1 MSDWEELEKELAGLT
16 PRTPSKDFSKRV
28 EDALGEA
35 GSVAMRHIPDPDP
48 SSRVA
53 RTAPS
58 IPFWIPLGLAALLV
72 FSLYLFNPFPSELE
86 DENFPITFLPE
97 PSNMVDDEDSPLH
110 GVTSEQLEDLSGVP
124 VDGWLDPST
133 QERLIRRIDE
143 GIVDRATGLPARQY
157 RYHFIDET
165 LWTHPASE
173 TRILSTTPRQE
184 VYLIDL
190 EIY

>member
-86 DENFPITFLPE
+86 DENFPIIFLPE
-97 PSNMVDDEDSPLH
+97 PSSMVDDEDSPLH

-190 EIY
+190 ELY

>member
-16 PRTPSKDFSKRV
+16 PRAPSKDFSKRV

-72 FSLYLFNPFPSELE
+72 FSFYLFNPFPSELE
-86 DENFPITFLPE
+86 DENFPITFVPE

-190 EIY
+190 ELY

>member
-35 GSVAMRHIPDPDP
+35 GSVAMRHIPDPNP

-86 DENFPITFLPE
+86 DENSSITFLPK
-97 PSNMVDDEDSPLH
+97 PSSMVDDEDSPLH

-190 EIY
+190 ELY

>member
-35 GSVAMRHIPDPDP
+35 GSVAMRHIHDSDP
-48 SSRVA
+48 SSSVA
-53 RTAPS
+53 CTASS
-58 IPFWIPLGLAALLV
+58 IHFWIPLGLAALLV

-86 DENFPITFLPE
+86 DESSSITFLPE
-97 PSNMVDDEDSPLH
+97 PSSVVDDEDSPLH

-143 GIVDRATGLPARQY
+143 GIVSRATGLPARQY

-190 EIY
+190 ELY

>member
-16 PRTPSKDFSKRV
+16 PRAPSKDFSKRV

-48 SSRVA
+48 FPNIVRTSS
-53 RTAPS
+53 S
-58 IPFWIPLGLAALLV
+58 IHFWIPLGLAALLV

-86 DENFPITFLPE
+86 DGNSPITFLSE
-97 PSNMVDDEDSPLH
+97 PSIMVDDEDSPLH

-190 EIY
+190 ELY

>member
-1 MSDWEELEKELAGLT
+1 MSDWEELEKELAGFT

-48 SSRVA
+48 SPNIV
-53 RTAPS
+53 RTSSS
-58 IPFWIPLGLAALLV
+58 IPLWIPLGLAALLV

-86 DENFPITFLPE
+86 DENFPIIFLPE
-97 PSNMVDDEDSPLH
+97 PSSMVDDEDSPLH

>member
-97 PSNMVDDEDSPLH
+97 PSSMVDDEDSPLH

>member
-1 MSDWEELEKELAGLT
+1 MSDWEELEKELAGLS
-16 PRTPSKDFSKRV
+16 PRSPSKDFSKRV
-28 EDALGEA
+28 ENALGEA
-35 GSVAMRHIPDPDP
+35 GSVAMRHIPDTDP
-48 SSRVA
+48 TSNTA

-72 FSLYLFNPFPSELE
+72 FSLYLFNPFPSEL
-86 DENFPITFLPE
+86 DDGNSSITFLPK
-97 PSNMVDDEDSPLH
+97 PSSMVDDEDSPLH
-110 GVTSEQLEDLSGVP
+110 GVTSEQLENFSGVP

-133 QERLIRRIDE
+133 QERLIRLIDE

-190 EIY
+190 ELY

>member
-35 GSVAMRHIPDPDP
+35 GSVAMCHIPDPDP
-48 SSRVA
+48 FSNAA

-72 FSLYLFNPFPSELE
+72 CSLYLFNPFPSELE

-97 PSNMVDDEDSPLH
+97 PSSMVDDEDSPLH
-110 GVTSEQLEDLSGVP
+110 GVTSEQLENLSGVP

-190 EIY
+190 ELY

>member
-58 IPFWIPLGLAALLV
+58 IPFWNPLGLAALLV

-86 DENFPITFLPE
+86 DGNSPITFLPE
-97 PSNMVDDEDSPLH
+97 PSSMVDDEDSPLH

-143 GIVDRATGLPARQY
+143 GIVDRVTGLPARQY

-173 TRILSTTPRQE
+173 TRVLSTTPRQE

-190 EIY
+190 ELY

>member
-72 FSLYLFNPFPSELE
+72 FSLYLFNPFPPELE
-86 DENFPITFLPE
+86 DGNSSITFLPE
-97 PSNMVDDEDSPLH
+97 PSSMVDDEDSPLH
-110 GVTSEQLEDLSGVP
+110 GVTSEQLENLSGVP

-143 GIVDRATGLPARQY
+143 GIVDRVTGLPARQY

-173 TRILSTTPRQE
+173 TRVLSTTPRQE

>member
-16 PRTPSKDFSKRV
+16 PRAPSKDFSKRV

-48 SSRVA
+48 SPNIV
-53 RTAPS
+53 RTSSS
-58 IPFWIPLGLAALLV
+58 IHFWIPLGLAALLV
-72 FSLYLFNPFPSELE
+72 FSLYLFNPFLSELE
-86 DENFPITFLPE
+86 DGNSPITFLSE
-97 PSNMVDDEDSPLH
+97 PSIMVGDEDSPLH

-173 TRILSTTPRQE
+173 TRVLSTTPRQE

-190 EIY
+190 ELY

>member
-53 RTAPS
+53 RTATS

-86 DENFPITFLPE
+86 DESSSITFLPE
-97 PSNMVDDEDSPLH
+97 PSSVVDDEDSPLH

-173 TRILSTTPRQE
+173 TRVLSTTPRQE

-190 EIY
+190 ELY

>member
-35 GSVAMRHIPDPDP
+35 GSVAMRHMPDPDP

-58 IPFWIPLGLAALLV
+58 FPFWIPLGLAALLV
-72 FSLYLFNPFPSELE
+72 FSLYLFNPFSSELE
-86 DENFPITFLPE
+86 DGSSSTTFLPE
-97 PSNMVDDEDSPLH
+97 PLSMVDDEDSPLH
-110 GVTSEQLEDLSGVP
+110 GVTSEQLENLSGVP

-143 GIVDRATGLPARQY
+143 GIVDRVTGLPARQY

-190 EIY
+190 ELY

>member
-72 FSLYLFNPFPSELE
+72 FSFYLFNPFPSELE

>member
-16 PRTPSKDFSKRV
+16 PRAPSKDFSKRV

-35 GSVAMRHIPDPDP
+35 GSVAMRHIPDPNP

-86 DENFPITFLPE
+86 DENSSITFLPK
-97 PSNMVDDEDSPLH
+97 PSSMVDDEDSPLH
-110 GVTSEQLEDLSGVP
+110 GVTSEQLEDLSGVH

-190 EIY
+190 ELY